1 MLPSGAGTLRDDCEG
16 LPEESLDDART
27 HSRVLCGLQDTGWV
41 GVSDLSVGVSCHCV
55 SSRLHIVT
63 PPSEDV

>member
-1 MLPSGAGTLRDDCEG
+1 MLPSGAGTLRDDREG

-41 GVSDLSVGVSCHCV
+41 GVSQTYQSVF
-55 SSRLHIVT
+55 RVT
-63 PPSEDV
+63 ASPRAFTS